1 MKYGICTLED
11 FSFYGKTVLCRVDIN
26 SPVDRVQNQLK
37 DITRIE
43 GCIPTIQELADKGS
57 KVVLLAHQGGDL
69 EYQNYVSTEIHRPVL
84 TQLLKKREVTF
95 IDDVCGPAARAK
107 IGALANGEILLL
119 DNVRYLAEELTL
131 FEMKLK
137 LSSQEQAN
145 TLIVRKLAPLA
156 DLYVCDA
163 FAAIHRSQPS
173 LVGFEEVLPSAM
185 GRLFETE
192 YSALSRVMREPE
204 HPCLFILGGTKI
216 QDAFLMM
223 SSVLDAGIAD
233 GVLTTGLVGNIFLW
247 AKGIDIGQPSR
258 DFIATNQLAE
268 YVERGKEVLRK
279 HESRVW
285 LPVDLSYVEEGRRES
300 KVSELPLQRLFVDIG
315 HQTVKKYLE
324 KIGQAKTIFMN
335 GPAGVFEKS
344 DSEYGTQS
352 LWVAVAHSPAYSV
365 IGGGDSIAAAK
376 KYQVKSEFSYVCTGG
391 GAMIR
396 FLGGEPLPVIE
407 ALQKAGRRFLANNQ
421 GSDK

>member
-11 FSFYGKTVLCRVDIN
+11 FSFSGKTVLCRVDIN
-26 SPVDRVQNQLK
+26 SPVDRVRNQLT

-43 GCIPTIQELADKGS
+43 GCIPTIQELADQGS

-69 EYQNYVSTEIHRPVL
+69 EYQNYVSTEIHGPVL
-84 TQLLKKREVTF
+84 ASLLKSREVLF
-95 IDDVCGPAARAK
+95 VDDVCGPTARAK

-119 DNVRYLAEELTL
+119 DNVRYVAEELTL

-137 LSSQEQAN
+137 LSPQEQAN

-156 DLYVCDA
+156 DFYVCDA

-185 GRLFETE
+185 GRLFEAE

-233 GVLTTGLVGNIFLW
+233 GILATGLVGNILLW

-258 DFIATNQLAE
+258 DFITTNQLTE
-268 YVERGKEVLRK
+268 YVERGKEILRK
-279 HESRVW
+279 HESRIR
-285 LPVDLSYVEEGRRES
+285 LPVDLGYVDEGRRECE
-300 KVSELPLQRLFVDIG
+300 VAELPLQQLFVDIG
-315 HQTVKKYLE
+315 HQTVKQYLE
-324 KIGQAKTIFMN
+324 QIGQAKTIFIN
-335 GPAGVFEKS
+335 GPAGVFEQS

-352 LWVAVAHSPAYSV
+352 LWQAVVHSSAYSV

-376 KYQVKSEFSYVCTGG
+376 KYQVKPKFSYVCTGG

-396 FLGGEPLPVIE
+396 FLAGEPLPVIE
-407 ALQKAGRRFLANNQ
+407 ALQKAGKRFLANNQ
-421 GSDK
+421 GSG